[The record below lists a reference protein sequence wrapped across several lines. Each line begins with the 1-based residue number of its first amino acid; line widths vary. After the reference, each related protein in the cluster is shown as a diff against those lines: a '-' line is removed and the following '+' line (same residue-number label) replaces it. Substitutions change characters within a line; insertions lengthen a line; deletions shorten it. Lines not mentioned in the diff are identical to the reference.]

1 MDQSLTSKNAKA
13 QAARHSGIDMAT
25 VKDGVYKLTSPVLMA
40 LFFVSLS
47 MPVPFSIGTT
57 QLSPDRLFL
66 TLLFIPIVIRFLSR
80 KAGPFTK
87 TDIMFC
93 LFGFWMMVS
102 LLKNNGFQRFP
113 YAAVSVI
120 EMSGAYLLGR
130 VLVRNRR
137 DFEMFMASFFVML
150 ILMLPFVI
158 PEFLTSKAYLLEIF
172 RSIFGVSFSDLN
184 HSPRMGFE
192 RAQAVFEHPIL
203 FGVFCSF
210 GVSNAIFIFHRRKS
224 KAYILSAI
232 ALFMTFSS
240 LSAGAFLAAVLQV
253 FLLLW
258 GKITGN
264 KWKTCALIFLAFYIF
279 LSIASN
285 RGPIIIL
292 IQTLAFNPESA
303 WTRVVQYNHGSAVVL
318 AHPVFGIGLND
329 WSRPGWLGP
338 SVDNF
343 WLLMAMRYGLI
354 GFVILAAAFG
364 FHIRNIVKAINISRE
379 STLVRTGY
387 IISLISVIFSMA
399 TVHLWGPTN
408 AFVMAYLGAGAWLYT
423 QPTET
428 ASADEPEDKEMP
440 TSYQKSTR
448 KKSTVDSSRTTSLS
462 YTRKAF
468 SETTSPTTKSRKKRY
483 TRGSRK

>member
-13 QAARHSGIDMAT
+13 QAARHGSLDMAT
-25 VKDGVYKLTSPVLMA
+25 VKDGVYKLTSPALMA

-47 MPVPFSIGTT
+47 IPVPFSIGTT

-66 TLLFIPIVIRFLSR
+66 VLLFIPLVIRWLSG
-80 KAGPFTK
+80 KAGPLTK
-87 TDIMFC
+87 TDILFG
-93 LFGFWMMVS
+93 LFGFWMIVS
-102 LLKNNGFQRFP
+102 LLKHHGFSRFP
-113 YAAVSVI
+113 YASVSTI
-120 EMSGAYLLGR
+120 EMFGAYLLGR
-130 VLVRNRR
+130 TLVRNRR
-137 DFEMFMASFFVML
+137 DFEMFMGCFFVML

-158 PEFLTSKAYLLEIF
+158 PEFLTSKAYLLEVF
-172 RSIFGVSFSDLN
+172 RSIFGVSFNDLN
-184 HSPRMGFE
+184 HPPRMGFE

-210 GVSNAIFIFHRRKS
+210 GVANAIFIWHHRKS
-224 KAYILSAI
+224 KAYIFSAI
-232 ALFMTFSS
+232 ALFMAFSS
-240 LSAGAFLAAVLQV
+240 LSAGAFLAAMLQI

-264 KWKTCALIFLAFYIF
+264 KWKACVLLFLALYIF

-285 RGPIIIL
+285 RGPIIVL

-303 WTRVVQYNHGSAVVL
+303 WTRVVQYNHGSAVAL

-343 WLLMAMRYGLI
+343 WLLMAMRYGLV
-354 GFVILAAAFG
+354 GFVLIASVFG
-364 FHIRNIVKAINISRE
+364 FHIRNIVKAVNISRE
-379 STLVRTGY
+379 SSLVRTGY
-387 IISLISVIFSMA
+387 LISLISVIFSMA

-423 QPTET
+423 QPTAT
-428 ASADEPEDKEMP
+428 VPVDEPEAKEMP
-440 TSYQKSTR
+440 TSYQKSAR
-448 KKSTVDSSRTTSLS
+448 KKPTADNSRAASSS

-468 SETTSPTTKSRKKRY
+468 SKASSPTMIGGQTRY
-483 TRGSRK
+483 TRGSKK